1 MAKLSYFM
9 ICDTM
14 NNVPMPGGT
23 LGLNITNPQLV
34 LTPKYIPGNYS
45 FCVVV
50 GVQDVKPTD
59 PSTNA
64 IKLKFE
70 LLTPKGKLLQQ
81 SVADL
86 PMVNM
91 QKVPEQYQG
100 FLMSFDLRNLPI
112 EEEGAYVL
120 NLYVDDVLIGNKE
133 IPIYKKS

>member
-1 MAKLSYFM
+1 M

-14 NNVPMPGGT
+14 NNVPMPGGSV
-23 LGLNITNPQLV
+23 GLNILNIVNPQLL
-34 LTPKYIPGNYS
+34 LTPTYIPGNFS

-50 GVQDVKPTD
+50 GVQDVKPAD
-59 PSTNA
+59 SSTNT

-81 SVADL
+81 SAADL
-86 PMVNM
+86 PMSNT
-91 QKVPEQYQG
+91 QNIPEQYQG

-120 NLYVDDVLIGNKE
+120 KLYVDDVLIGDKE
-133 IPIYKKS
+133 IPIFKKS